1 MPTATQHHSFLEY
14 RRYLFLK
21 LAALLVAVST
31 LAYFWQQPAS
41 SRYGGSVSGYVLGTV
56 AALLVLILMWFG
68 VRKRQYQNSVGT
80 LKGWLSAHVYLGL
93 SLVFVASL
101 HSAFE
106 MGWNLHTLCYLL
118 MLAVVASGFYGVYAY
133 VRFPR
138 LLTLAMGEDTL
149 DSLFLKIADLDRQAR
164 HIAMQLPDEINGL
177 VLAAAQETQI
187 GGGVL
192 RQLRRRQ
199 PNCPTARA
207 VDRLQQLG
215 RSLDSESAQLNRELY
230 ALMLRKADFVQR
242 AREDVMYR
250 ARMQVWLYFHVPLA
264 VAMLAALVAHVLSVF
279 FYW

>member
-21 LAALLVAVST
+21 LAGLLVAICT

-41 SRYGGSVSGYVLGTV
+41 DRYGGSAMGYTLGAV
-56 AALLVLILMWFG
+56 AALLVLILLWFG
-68 VRKRQYQNSVGT
+68 VRKRQYRNAVGT

-93 SLVFVASL
+93 ALVFVATL
-101 HSAFE
+101 HSGFE
-106 MGWNLHTLCYLL
+106 MGWNLHTLCYVL
-118 MLAVVASGFYGVYAY
+118 MLTVVASGFYGVYAY

-149 DSLFLKIADLDRQAR
+149 DTLFLKIADLDQQAR
-164 HIAMQLPDEINGL
+164 RIAMQLPDEINGL
-177 VLAAAQETQI
+177 VLAAAQKTQI

-192 RQLRRRQ
+192 RQLRRRR
-199 PNCPTARA
+199 PDCATARA

-215 RSLDSESAQLNRELY
+215 GGLDSERAQLNRELY
-230 ALMLRKADFVQR
+230 ALMLRKAGLVQR

-264 VAMLAALVAHVLSVF
+264 VAMLAALIAHVLSVF
-279 FYW
+279 YYW